1 MFHYTSKCK
10 SGLELLS
17 LCVLL
22 ILCFSIEVLP
32 VFPSCSVFWW
42 KSEESTNETLPD
54 HLRMFPEA
62 GWTSARCFSQSCVT
76 NSTFSVTW
84 HQLCCFS
91 LTCAVPVQFIIQGKA
106 FGHRGGA
113 LVDLRGS
120 SKLINFPGV
129 FFLNGRI
136 PCSCLKGKDV
146 TAWFQFGSTSP
157 YFSFVLENSLDF
169 CISLG
174 IF

>member
-1 MFHYTSKCK
+1 MFRYTSKCK

-17 LCVLL
+17 LC
-22 ILCFSIEVLP
+22 FS
-32 VFPSCSVFWW
+32 
-42 KSEESTNETLPD
+42 
-54 HLRMFPEA
+54 
-62 GWTSARCFSQSCVT
+62 SCV
-76 NSTFSVTW
+76 SPLRFCQYFPAVQFSDGNLKSLQMKLCQITW
-84 HQLCCFS
+84 GCFQRLGGLLQGPFLSHVSLTPPSVWHGTKLCCFS

-106 FGHRGGA
+106 FVHRGGT

-129 FFLNGRI
+129 YFLNGRI

-169 CISLG
+169 CICLG